1 MRSKHIKFLL
11 LLFVLIGCKQEE
23 ILNPPKVNTLEASN
37 VLLDKVTLNGEVTDK
52 GTSEVKERGFVFSSS
67 NPSPTVIDSKINA
80 GSGLGT
86 FSILIG
92 NLLINTKYYYRS
104 YAVNS
109 QGTSYGSTLYFVT
122 ADYKTPTITTN
133 SPQNIAT
140 NSVTLVG
147 TIINDGGSQITERGF
162 SLSEFNTSNVVKST
176 VLLQISGT
184 DLGDFSKSI
193 STLIANTKYS
203 VKAYAKNVKGT
214 SYGSE
219 IIFNSL
225 PEPALTTVVS
235 STGRVWLDKNLGAT
249 RVAEN
254 ISDVNSFGYLYQWG
268 RRSDGH
274 QLRDSQ
280 LSLSLSASKT
290 SAGNAFILSTST
302 HRDWLINPDDNL
314 WQGNNGGINN
324 VCPVGFR
331 IPTVDEWKAEIDS
344 WNGKGPF
351 TSPLKLTLS
360 GIRGSTKGEI
370 GSEASSG
377 FYWSNTPSPY
387 GNTAYG
393 VGFTIN
399 DQNGAIGFTARASGA
414 SVRCIKE

>member
-1 MRSKHIKFLL
+1 M
-11 LLFVLIGCKQEE
+11 
-23 ILNPPKVNTLEASN
+23 
-37 VLLDKVTLNGEVTDK
+37 
-52 GTSEVKERGFVFSSS
+52 
-67 NPSPTVIDSKINA
+67 
-80 GSGLGT
+80 
-86 FSILIG
+86 
-92 NLLINTKYYYRS
+92 
-104 YAVNS
+104 
-109 QGTSYGSTLYFVT
+109 
-122 ADYKTPTITTN
+122 
-133 SPQNIAT
+133 
-140 NSVTLVG
+140 VG
-147 TIINDGGSQITERGF
+147 TVINDGGSQITERGF
-162 SLSEFNTSNVVKST
+162 SLSEFNTNNVIRST

-225 PEPALTTVVS
+225 PEPALTTVIS
-235 STGRVWLDKNLGAT
+235 STGRVWLNKNLGAT
-249 RVAEN
+249 RVAES
-254 ISDVNSFGYLYQWG
+254 ISDVNSYGYLYQWG

-280 LSLSLSASKT
+280 LNLSLSASKT

-302 HRDWLINPDDNL
+302 HRDWLITPDINL
-314 WQGNNGGINN
+314 WQGTNGGINN

-331 IPTVDEWKAEIDS
+331 IPTADEWKAEIDS
-344 WNGKGPF
+344 WNGKGGF
-351 TSPLKLTLS
+351 TSPLKLPLG

-370 GSEASSG
+370 GSEG
-377 FYWSNTPSPY
+377 ITGYYWSNTPSPF

-414 SVRCIKE
+414 SVRCIKEQ

>member
-1 MRSKHIKFLL
+1 MDSKYIKIL
-11 LLFVLIGCKQEE
+11 LLFLIVIGCKQEE
-23 ILNPPKVNTLEASN
+23 IQNPPKVNTLVASN
-37 VLLDKVTLNGEVTDK
+37 ILLDNVTLNGEVIDK
-52 GTSEVKERGFVFSSS
+52 GTSEVKERGFVFSNT
-67 NPSPTVIDSKINA
+67 NPTPTVSDSKVNV
-80 GSGLGT
+80 GSGIGT
-86 FSILIG
+86 YSILVG
-92 NLLINTKYYYRS
+92 NLLINTKYYFRS
-104 YAVNS
+104 FAINS
-109 QGTSYGSTLYFVT
+109 QGTSYGSAMYFVT
-122 ADYKTPTITTN
+122 ADYKTPTVTTN
-133 SPQNIAT
+133 NPQNLAT

-147 TIINDGGSQITERGF
+147 SLVNDGGSQITERGF
-162 SLSEFNTSNVVKST
+162 YLSEYNTGNLVKST

-203 VKAYAKNVKGT
+203 VKAYAKNSKGI
-214 SYGSE
+214 SYGNE

-249 RVAEN
+249 RVAES
-254 ISDVNSFGYLYQWG
+254 ISDVNSYGYLYQWG

-302 HRDWLINPDDNL
+302 HRDWLITPDDNL
-314 WQGNNGGINN
+314 WQGTNGGINN

-331 IPTVDEWKAEIDS
+331 IPTSDEWKAEIDS

-351 TSPLKLTLS
+351 TSPLKLTLG